1 MKNIWSYDHIIKTVV
16 AMIFQQQSP
25 KHQPP
30 NVDVYDSYRNKTHP
44 SNDLIRPNKNSE
56 DLKSQQHLSEASKR
70 AMSIDYC
77 REQGGAGGWKPQY
90 AGLNK
95 GLNHWI
101 QHPLAKPEYHG
112 RIVSL
117 AIHE

>member
-1 MKNIWSYDHIIKTVV
+1 
-16 AMIFQQQSP
+16 MIFQQQSP

-77 REQGGAGGWKPQY
+77 REQGGAGG
-90 AGLNK
+90 
-95 GLNHWI
+95 
-101 QHPLAKPEYHG
+101 
-112 RIVSL
+112 
-117 AIHE
+117 